1 MISIDNIYTNILM
14 NCDNYDWP
22 ICMPTDE
29 VRLYDGVFDTGRYY
43 IESTGGFALQCNG
56 WYCDSA
62 IDKALN

>member
-1 MISIDNIYTNILM
+1 M